1 VVDLFVLALEK
12 AAAGSFFFA
21 ESGEASMKSIAEQI
35 SRALGFGGRTQS
47 WPLEDAVREWGSGM
61 ARFGLGSNCRV
72 RGVRARQALGWQP
85 SEQSLENYLKTI
97 SGSPH

>member
-1 VVDLFVLALEK
+1 MLALEK

-21 ESGEASMKSIAEQI
+21 ESSAACMKPIVEQI
-35 SRALGFGGRTQS
+35 SRALGFGGRAQS
-47 WPLEDAVREWGSGM
+47 WPLEEAVREWGSGM

-72 RGVRARQALGWQP
+72 RGLRARQILGWKP

-97 SGSPH
+97 S